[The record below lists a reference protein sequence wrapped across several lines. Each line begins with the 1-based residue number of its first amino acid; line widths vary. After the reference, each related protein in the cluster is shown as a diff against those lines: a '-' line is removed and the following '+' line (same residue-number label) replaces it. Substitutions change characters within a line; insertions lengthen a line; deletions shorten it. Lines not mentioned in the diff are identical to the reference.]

1 MWSIKRFKIVLF
13 VAIGLLVL
21 LVTSCTIVFKKTYYK
36 VEFYVQDEL
45 VSTQSV
51 LMNRA
56 AIAPEDPVVEGYVF
70 KGWDQQF
77 NYVTKDM
84 QIHAI
89 LVKIDLSDLEKLN
102 IDLNNLKDYMA
113 NKKLST
119 LNQLPIKGAMYDSVI
134 EWVSP
139 DASVNID
146 DAGHLQVVSGTR
158 NINLYVILSLNDS
171 VIYYEFNL

>member
-1 MWSIKRFKIVLF
+1 M
-13 VAIGLLVL
+13 L

-56 AIAPEDPVVEGYVF
+56 AIAPDDPVIEGYIFV
-70 KGWDQQF
+70 GWDRQF

-84 QIHAI
+84 QIHAV
-89 LVKIDLSDLEKLN
+89 LVKEQLSDLEKLN
-102 IDLNNLKDYMA
+102 IDLNSLKDYMA
-113 NKKLST
+113 NKKL
-119 LNQLPIKGAMYDSVI
+119 NKVDKLPIQGEKYNSVI

-139 DASVNID
+139 DASVSID
-146 DAGHLQVVSGTR
+146 NTGHLKIIEGTLK
-158 NINLYVILSLNDS
+158 INLYVILSLNDS